1 MNKNSILFLYE
12 GETEEE
18 FYKAIF
24 EKHIPN
30 RLIRR
35 NFGNLKGV
43 YNLNKKVDSKIESY
57 LYNETFLGCK
67 NIHVFIAYDREGTRD
82 KLSSLNIK
90 LLQEKFITKKSRIT
104 AIHEIIATQDL
115 ESWFFNDLEGIY
127 SFLEVPKIK
136 RNLKAYPNIEATNNY
151 KLSELFHRHNKHYQK
166 GKRVQGF
173 IRKLNLDMI
182 IEKTDELKEALDKI
196 QSLY

>member
-18 FYKAIF
+18 FYKTIF
-24 EKHIPN
+24 EKYIPK

-43 YNLNKKVDSKIESY
+43 YNLNKKVDGKIESY
-57 LYNETFLGCK
+57 LYNETFSDCK
-67 NIHVFIAYDREGTRD
+67 HIHVFVAYDREGTRD

-127 SFLEVPKIK
+127 SFLEVPKTK

-151 KLSELFHRHNKHYQK
+151 KLSELFHRYNKHYQK
-166 GKRVQGF
+166 GKKAQGF
-173 IRKLNLDMI
+173 ISKLNIDSI
-182 IEKTDELKEALDKI
+182 IEKTAELKEAIEKI
-196 QSLY
+196 KSLY